1 MISALPVVVLLTL
14 ISSIQASLAPRSM
27 HFLRHQTLL
36 STRLRLTFESDT
48 FLLEPNYYYIDGII
62 NTHDRRLLFRG
73 PGYG

>member
-1 MISALPVVVLLTL
+1 
-14 ISSIQASLAPRSM
+14 M

-36 STRLRLTFESDT
+36 STTLRLTFESDT